1 MLARIIIPRICI
13 VHMQKARKS
22 KRSRSKRSRSKR
34 SRSKRSRSK
43 RGRSKRGRTKRTR
56 RSGGRRRRGTM
67 RGGGRRE
74 RECYYGRAPP
84 TKRGRAEDRRYQK
97 LKRLY
102 RQYRGDRDLQL
113 PPCPAVGEDGSV
125 YPGFQRRAILDMEEG
140 LAQSPAVGRYSGD
153 SITSSVPVASAE
165 FVDGTAPM
173 ATYAPFTSAPE
184 APTAVAVQ

>member
-1 MLARIIIPRICI
+1 MY
-13 VHMQKARKS
+13 MRKTRETRRS
-22 KRSRSKRSRSKR
+22 RTKRSRTKRSRSKRSRSKR
-34 SRSKRSRSK
+34 
-43 RGRSKRGRTKRTR
+43 TR
-56 RSGGRRRRGTM
+56 RSGGTMRRGTM

-84 TKRGRAEDRRYQK
+84 TKRGRAEDKRYQK
-97 LKRLY
+97 FKRLY

-153 SITSSVPVASAE
+153 SITSSAPVAAAA

-173 ATYAPFTSAPE
+173 ATYAPVQPSSGTTPE
-184 APTAVAVQ
+184 APTAVAVP